1 MEENPQIS
9 LFDSRSVILRVLDF
23 CSKPTL
29 QFVSPE
35 GATIPRVLFTILTF
49 AALASCSR
57 GAFAQAD
64 NSTDTTGSF
73 LRNGGANTHVENV
86 TELNSPYDDAATI
99 ISSDENSIYF
109 TSFRDGNKMAV
120 YVAHR
125 ISKTAWG
132 TPEKFADLPGKENI
146 GGISI
151 SADGQHAVMSCCNR
165 PDGILG
171 SCDLYEGDVVDGKL
185 TNIHSMGRSINSEWW
200 EGQTSLSQDGQL
212 LFFASDRKHGH
223 GGVDIY
229 MCAKTA
235 SGTWSEPVDLDFN
248 SSGNDCSPTIA
259 SDNETLYFASGGFPG
274 GLGGYDIYVTHRTG
288 PNSWTTP
295 KNLGPAVNSKKDDMF
310 FSIPQAED
318 AVYLTSNR
326 EGGLGGFDIYRVSP
340 NPIKPLPKI
349 IALRGTVL
357 DAETNQLVKSTPDV
371 QISLSSTGEVFQNTG
386 QAAQYGAIVPLS
398 GLIKIRAS
406 AEGYV
411 TGSIEVQAPAN
422 RDTNGFVQDIKLT
435 PAHARIDGHVSNAFS
450 HKPLETKVLLEELA
464 ADQSTVKRTASYDTK
479 SDGAYSFTLT
489 PGSKYR
495 LSTVVKNYDPYGVVV
510 DVPITQEATQRLV
523 KEIYMTPSDI
533 KAVMV
538 FFEFN
543 KRDLKTDQEPKLSH
557 FIEQVKQNPNVRI
570 EVHGHTDSVGTVE
583 YNATLSEDRAVAV
596 QDYLLSQGV
605 PQDQLALVK
614 GFGFAEPIASN
625 ATPEGAAMNR
635 RVEVRIVGKQ

>member
-1 MEENPQIS
+1 VYAQS
-9 LFDSRSVILRVLDF
+9 D
-23 CSKPTL
+23 
-29 QFVSPE
+29 
-35 GATIPRVLFTILTF
+35 GA
-49 AALASCSR
+49 
-57 GAFAQAD
+57 
-64 NSTDTTGSF
+64 TDTTGSF
-73 LRNGGANTHVENV
+73 LRSGRANTHVDNV

-99 ISSDENSIYF
+99 ITSDENSIYF
-109 TSFRDGNKMAV
+109 TSYRDGNKMAL

-125 ISKTAWG
+125 TSKTAWG
-132 TPEKFADLPGKENI
+132 TPEKFLDLPAKESI

-151 SADGQHAVMSCCNR
+151 SGDGQHAVMSCCNR
-165 PDGILG
+165 PDAILE
-171 SCDLYEGDVVDGKL
+171 SCDLYEGDIADGKL
-185 TNIHSMGRSINSEWW
+185 TNIHSLGRSINSEWW

-223 GGVDIY
+223 GGLDIY

-235 SGTWSEPVDLDFN
+235 SGTWGEPVDLDFN
-248 SSGNDCSPTIA
+248 SSGNDCSPTIS
-259 SDNETLYFASGGFPG
+259 SDNETLYFASDGLPG
-274 GLGGYDIYVTHRTG
+274 SLGGYDIYVTHRTG

-310 FSIPQAED
+310 FTIPQGED

-326 EGGLGGFDIYRVSP
+326 EGGQGGFDIYRVSP
-340 NPIKPLPKI
+340 NPVKPLPKI
-349 IALRGTVL
+349 IALRGSVL

-371 QISLSSTGEVFQNTG
+371 QISLSSSGEVFQNTG
-386 QAAQYGAIVPLS
+386 QAAQYGAVVPLS
-398 GLIKIRAS
+398 GLIKIKAS

-411 TGSIEVQAPAN
+411 AGSIEVQAPAS

-464 ADQSTVKRTASYDTK
+464 ADQSVKSTSSYDTK
-479 SDGAYSFTLT
+479 TDGAYSFTLT
-489 PGSKYR
+489 PGTKYR
-495 LSTVVKNYDPYGVVV
+495 LSTTIKDYDPYTVTV
-510 DVPITQEATQRLV
+510 DVPVTQEAVQRLV

-543 KRDLKTDQEPKLSH
+543 KSDLRKEEEPKLSH
-557 FIEQVKQNPNVRI
+557 FIEQVKENPNVKI
-570 EVHGHTDSVGTVE
+570 EVYGHTDSVGTQE
-583 YNATLSEDRAVAV
+583 HNQKLSEDRAGAV

-605 PQDQLALVK
+605 PQDQLAVVR
-614 GFGFAEPIASN
+614 GFGMNEPIASN
-625 ATPEGAAMNR
+625 ATPEGAAKNR